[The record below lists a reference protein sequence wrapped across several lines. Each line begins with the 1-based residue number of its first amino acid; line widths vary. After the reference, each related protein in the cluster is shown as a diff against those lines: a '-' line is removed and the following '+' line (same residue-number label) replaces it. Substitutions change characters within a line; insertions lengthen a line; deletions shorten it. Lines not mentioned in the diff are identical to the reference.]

1 MLALRLAREGA
12 CIAAVGL
19 EPENLSAKTRCA
31 AHAPARA
38 WTADVT
44 DHDQMRTVAAA
55 DQDEVMARFR
65 ARLPWPASATGP
77 LDPAVDRIAAG
88 ILRRAP
94 RVYAPPWVR
103 AVQLLPRGAV
113 TAAVTRTGARE
124 VARVAAELRA
134 TAAARRR
141 PLGPGGAA
149 ALAGTA
155 GHPAPPGL
163 PAPGPQGGGPGP
175 AGSR

>member
-1 MLALRLAREGA
+1 MSAVPPGPGRLHGRTAVVTGAARGIGAVLALRLAREGA

-19 EPENLSAKTRCA
+19 EPENLSATKTRCA

-38 WTADVT
+38 WT
-44 DHDQMRTVAAA
+44 
-55 DQDEVMARFR
+55 
-65 ARLPWPASATGP
+65 GP
-77 LDPAVDRIAAG
+77 LDPAVGRIAAG
-88 ILRRAP
+88 IARRAP

-113 TAAVTRTGARE
+113 PAAVTGSGARE

-141 PLGPGGAA
+141 PLGPGGPGPEPAA
-149 ALAGTA
+149 RA
-155 GHPAPPGL
+155 PGL
-163 PAPGPQGGGPGP
+163 PAPGPVGEGPGP
-175 AGSR
+175 AGSRWGKKSQATCG